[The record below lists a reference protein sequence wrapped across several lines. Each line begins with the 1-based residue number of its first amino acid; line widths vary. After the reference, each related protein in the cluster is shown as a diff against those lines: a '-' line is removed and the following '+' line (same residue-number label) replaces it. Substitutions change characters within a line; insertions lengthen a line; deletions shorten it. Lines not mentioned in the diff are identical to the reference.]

1 MGQPTIKDVA
11 KIAGVSISTVSRVMN
26 KSKPVSP
33 EAQKKVEDAID
44 KLGFKPNELARSLV
58 MKKSNSIGIL
68 IKDIGIDYM
77 AQMVRGAEEIGRM
90 YKYDILLTSS
100 YGDLELEKKA
110 VDFLYRKQVEGII
123 LVTEKIDPEIIVK
136 IRDYQ
141 IPYMLLD
148 RYYQSKEVHTVA
160 IDYQSAMKEMAE
172 YVANLGNKKIA
183 YLYGSN
189 SYEFAQEK
197 LTGYEEAM
205 TGHGLSTYPIM
216 AGDTT
221 TEAGYRAMKKL
232 FEEKKDLVDD
242 LDCLLCQSDQL
253 AFGVLSYCYDNDI
266 NVPKDLQVT
275 GVGGSHF
282 TQIIRPKLTTIQEP
296 YYDMGAVAM
305 RMLTKIL
312 QNKEE
317 MKEPIRLPVQ
327 ILAGQSTAKR

>member
-100 YGDLELEKKA
+100 YGDLDLEKKA

-123 LVTEKIDPEIIVK
+123 LVTEKIDPEIIIK

-148 RYYQSKEVHTVA
+148 RYYQSKETHTVA
-160 IDYQSAMKEMAE
+160 IDYKSAMKEIADH
-172 YVANLGNKKIA
+172 VCRLGNKKIA
-183 YLYGSN
+183 YLHGN
-189 SYEFAQEK
+189 NTYEFAQEK
-197 LTGYEEAM
+197 LAGYEEAM
-205 TGHGLSTYPIM
+205 ADHGLETYPIM

-221 TEAGYRAMKKL
+221 NEAGYQAMKK
-232 FEEKKDLVDD
+232 FYEEKKDLVDG
-242 LDCLLCQSDQL
+242 LDCLMCQSDQL
-253 AFGVLSYCYDNDI
+253 AFGVLSYCYDHGI
-266 NVPKDLQVT
+266 NVPNDLQVT
-275 GVGGSHF
+275 GIGGSNF

-312 QNKEE
+312 QNKESIT
-317 MKEPIRLPVQ
+317 EPIRLPVQ
-327 ILAGQSTAKR
+327 ILDGQSTKKR

>member
-232 FEEKKDLVDD
+232 FKEKKDLVDE

>member
-136 IRDYQ
+136 IREYQ

-148 RYYQSKEVHTVA
+148 RYYPSKEIHTVA
-160 IDYQSAMKEMAE
+160 IDYKDAIKEMAH
-172 YVANLGNKKIA
+172 YVAGLGNKKIS

-189 SYEFAQEK
+189 AYEFALEK

-205 TGHGLSTYPIM
+205 EELGLQSHAIV

-221 TEAGYRAMKKL
+221 TEAGYQAMEKL
-232 FEEKKDLVDD
+232 YTEKKDFLND
-242 LDCLLCQSDQL
+242 LDCLMCQSDQL
-253 AFGVLSYCYDNDI
+253 AFGVLSFCYDHDL
-266 NVPKDLQVT
+266 NVPDDLQVT
-275 GVGGSHF
+275 GVGGSRF
-282 TQIIRPKLTTIQEP
+282 TQIVRPKLTTVHEP
-296 YYDMGAVAM
+296 YYDIGAVAM

-312 QNKEE
+312 QEKKAMEE
-317 MKEPIRLPVQ
+317 SIRLPVQ
-327 ILAGQSTAKR
+327 ILEGQSTKKR